1 MRASVAPQVAA
12 IELLPLLIVVSL
24 WRQHVHT
31 QESKQFST
39 NMFKCAESHVYI
51 ALRDRLGVQRNASA
65 HCDTATAATV
75 TAAH

>member
-31 QESKQFST
+31 QQFST